1 MDMMILITGA
11 NGFVGRHMIYHLSQ
25 IKHLKITAIDVHDS
39 LIPVKNSNP
48 AIVEYMTGD
57 LSEKEIVNRLQN
69 ERHFDCIIHLAAI
82 ISQSADANTYLAI
95 MNSNIQATFLLLE
108 MAKEHKA
115 RFIFPSTALVYGNQ
129 KGPFRE
135 DMLPD
140 PGDFYSLS
148 KQMSEQLI
156 RFYGN
161 RYDVPSVIFRI
172 GILYGP
178 SQANKMFI
186 PSLVGSLLSKEDF
199 PMTKGEQMRDF
210 VYIDDLVDAVKI
222 VLSRPEIAGIYNIG
236 TGDAP
241 MLKEVALKAEE
252 LTGVRNKLKLGAIP
266 YREKESWEYC
276 LDSSKALRDLQ
287 WRASTAIA
295 DGLAKTIEYER
306 SARAVHR

>member
-1 MDMMILITGA
+1 MDTMILITGA

-25 IKHLKITAIDVHDS
+25 HAQNKIIAVDVHDS
-39 LIPVKNSNP
+39 LIPFKNSNP
-48 AIVEYMTGD
+48 AIAEYVSGD
-57 LSEKEIVNRLQN
+57 LSDGEFVSQLQN
-69 ERHFDCIIHLAAI
+69 KRHFDCIIHLAAI
-82 ISQSADANTYLAI
+82 ISQSADANTYFAI
-95 MNSNIQATFLLLE
+95 MNSNIKATFLLLE
-108 MAKEHKA
+108 IARAHKS

-148 KQMSEQLI
+148 KQICEQLI

-186 PSLVGSLLSKEDF
+186 PSLVGALLAQEDF
-199 PMTKGEQMRDF
+199 PMTKGEQVRDF
-210 VYIDDLVDAVKI
+210 VYIDDLIDAVKI
-222 VLSRPEIAGIYNIG
+222 VLLRTDIAGTYNIG
-236 TGDAP
+236 TGEAP
-241 MLKEVALKAEE
+241 MLKDVALRAEE
-252 LTGVRNKLKLGAIP
+252 ITGVRNKLKLGAIP

-276 LDSSKALRDLQ
+276 LDSSKALRDLR
-287 WRASTAIA
+287 WRASTSIA
-295 DGLAKTIEYER
+295 AGLATTIEHER
-306 SARAVHR
+306 SARAC

>member
-1 MDMMILITGA
+1 MDTMILITGA

-25 IKHLKITAIDVHDS
+25 NEHNKIIAADIHGS
-39 LIPVKNSNP
+39 LIPFKNSNP
-48 AIVEYMTGD
+48 AIVEYISGD
-57 LSEKEIVNRLQN
+57 LSDSGIVNRLQN

-115 RFIFPSTALVYGNQ
+115 RLIFPSTALVYGNQ

-148 KQMSEQLI
+148 KQMCEQII

-186 PSLVGSLLSKEDF
+186 PSLVGSLLSEADF

-222 VLSRPEIAGIYNIG
+222 VLPRTDIAGTYNIG
-236 TGDAP
+236 TGVAP
-241 MLKEVALKAEE
+241 MLKDVALKAEE
-252 LTGVRNKLKLGAIP
+252 ITGVRNKLKLGALP

-276 LDSSKALRDLQ
+276 LDSSKAHKDLHWQ
-287 WRASTAIA
+287 ASTPITA
-295 DGLAKTIEYER
+295 GLARTIEYER
-306 SARAVHR
+306 SARAVHP